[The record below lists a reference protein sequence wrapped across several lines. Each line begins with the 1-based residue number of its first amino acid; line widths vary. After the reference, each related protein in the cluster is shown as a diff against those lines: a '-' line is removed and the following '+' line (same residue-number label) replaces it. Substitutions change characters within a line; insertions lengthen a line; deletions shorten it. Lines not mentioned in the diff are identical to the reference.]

1 LDEEEDVGP
10 SVYLTP
16 AAVKQAIANGS
27 VSTARL
33 DDMVRRKLAVMIR
46 VGVMDDPAK
55 GGGTID
61 FAAANR
67 FAQGAAEQSIVLLK
81 NDGNQLP
88 LAASALS
95 RIAVIGGHADAAVL
109 SGGG

>member
-1 LDEEEDVGP
+1 
-10 SVYLTP
+10 
-16 AAVKQAIANGS
+16 
-27 VSTARL
+27 
-33 DDMVRRKLAVMIR
+33 MVRRKLAVMIR

-61 FAAANR
+61 FAAGNR
-67 FAQGAAEQSIVLLK
+67 FAQAASEQSIVLLK

-109 SGGG
+109 SGGGSATRATPYRDRSRAAAA